1 MIPFKATQGA
11 LDAVRLV
18 RFVRSFC
25 VRPNQIAS
33 KIAGQPINAQG
44 GYLPY
49 TEWDFIKNICK
60 EKGASNKKWDCV
72 LCDGKYS
79 GGPARIRA
87 HLAVANPHIQI
98 EVATIHP
105 RAYLGPT

>member
-49 TEWDFIKNICK
+49 TEWDSVKNICK
-60 EKGASNKKWDCV
+60 VCIWIIHTILTYLKM
-72 LCDGKYS
+72 LM
-79 GGPARIRA
+79 
-87 HLAVANPHIQI
+87 AVR
-98 EVATIHP
+98 V
-105 RAYLGPT
+105 